1 MHFIALLAIYEI
13 FLRPH
18 LGYWNVI
25 YNKPR
30 NEKFIDTVESIP
42 YNTTIA
48 ITDDIKGIS
57 KEKLHNE
64 LEHLRKRQW
73 MQRFCLFHKIFNL
86 KSSKYLYDQIPPA
99 THFYATKNYKNI
111 PCFNY
116 RTECFMNSFS

>member
-1 MHFIALLAIYEI
+1 M
-13 FLRPH
+13 RPH

-30 NEKFIDTVESIP
+30 NEKFIDTAESIP

-64 LEHLRKRQW
+64 LEQLRKRQW

-86 KSSKYLYDQIPPA
+86 KSPKYLYDQVPPV